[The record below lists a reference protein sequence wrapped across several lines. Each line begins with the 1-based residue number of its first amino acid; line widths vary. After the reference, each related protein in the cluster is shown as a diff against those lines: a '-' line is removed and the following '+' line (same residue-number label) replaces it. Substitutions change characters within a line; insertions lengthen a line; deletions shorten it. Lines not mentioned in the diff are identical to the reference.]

1 LTISI
6 EKTARKKLSQA
17 RTKARKMQDTKRF
30 EDQHPAAGRGCQVRW
45 APCVKVGKEQEYG
58 KGLSEAMRDDR
69 GMKDER

>member
-1 LTISI
+1 
-6 EKTARKKLSQA
+6 
-17 RTKARKMQDTKRF
+17 MQDTKRF